1 MLPEVY
7 FFFFSQLLM
16 MEMTEGMTEGMTEE
30 MTEGMMEMTEMTE
43 GMNQEGM
50 IRIRDQ
56 ERETGMERVMELQ
69 EATWPL

>member
-1 MLPEVY
+1 
-7 FFFFSQLLM
+7 M
-16 MEMTEGMTEGMTEE
+16 MEMTEGMTEE
-30 MTEGMMEMTEMTE
+30 MTEGMTEGMTEMT
-43 GMNQEGM
+43 EGM

>member
-1 MLPEVY
+1 
-7 FFFFSQLLM
+7 
-16 MEMTEGMTEGMTEE
+16 MTEEMTEGMTEE
-30 MTEGMMEMTEMTE
+30 MT
-43 GMNQEGM
+43 EGM